1 MSILSNILDSSK
13 KDKCQRIQQWY
24 GYYYINP
31 FRESDSKPFTKI
43 TKPNLEIL
51 PYIPKDHSE
60 NIFAIIRGLYIHNEA
75 YVINSESFSKIM
87 NYKKDKITEED
98 LDKVFLAEIVY
109 LDGDISVDTN
119 FSTTGIVKKIP
130 YCNCIIKV
138 SLILPGFQ
146 LGFDKVKNLD
156 KRFKDFIY
164 NEANKKEVSNLL
176 RKMEAMK
183 FSVVSG
189 LTKEYHR
196 RIPEEDFDLCLQ
208 KKILI

>member
-13 KDKCQRIQQWY
+13 KDRCQRIQQWY

-31 FRESDSKPFTKI
+31 FRESDSKPFNKI

-60 NIFAIIRGLYIHNEA
+60 HIFAVIRGLYIHDEA

-87 NYKKDKITEED
+87 CYKKNKITEED
-98 LDKVFLAEIVY
+98 LDKIFLAEIVY

-119 FSTTGIVKKIP
+119 FSTTGIVKKVP

-138 SLILPGFQ
+138 SLILPGVQ
-146 LGFDKVKNLD
+146 LGFDKENTLD
-156 KRFKDFIY
+156 KRFRDFIY

-183 FSVVSG
+183 FSVISG
-189 LTKEYHR
+189 LTEEYHR
-196 RIPEEDFDLCLQ
+196 IIPEEKFDAWLQ
-208 KKILI
+208 KKILL